1 MIEIARI
8 YDKKQPEGYRILVDR
23 IWPRGVTKEEAR
35 LDLWLKDVA
44 PSSDLRRWFGHDP
57 AKWKEFEKRY
67 FKELNAKQE
76 DTQIIL
82 DYAKEKDVVLLY
94 AAKDIKHNN
103 AVALKEYL
111 EQSKKRKV

>member
-23 IWPRGVTKEEAR
+23 MWPRGVTKEEAR

-76 DTQIIL
+76 DIQIIL

-94 AAKDIKHNN
+94 AAKVIEHNN

-111 EQSKKRKV
+111 ERK